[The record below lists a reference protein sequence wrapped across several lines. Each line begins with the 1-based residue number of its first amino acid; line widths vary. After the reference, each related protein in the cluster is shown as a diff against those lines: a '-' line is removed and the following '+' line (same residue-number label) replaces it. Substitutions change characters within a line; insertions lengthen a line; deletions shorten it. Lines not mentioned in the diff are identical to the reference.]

1 MKIIY
6 LGTPDFAVAPL
17 KSIVENGFNVVAV
30 VSQTDKRTG
39 RKRELKPTPVKE
51 YALSQ
56 NIPVYQFE
64 KIREE
69 YHVLKELNADIMVT
83 CAYGQILSQDVIDLT
98 PKGVF
103 NIHASLLPKYRGASP
118 IQSVILNGET
128 KTGVTIMKTD
138 IGVDTGDI
146 VSVKEEEIL
155 PNETAG
161 ELFDRLSIVGS
172 ELIVETLKL
181 IEQGKETYTPQDHTK
196 ATHSKMIYRQD
207 AFIDFSEDASV
218 ILNKVRGYNPSPV
231 AFCKFNGKALKIHK
245 AELVQESGN
254 AGEVIYADRK
264 VGIVI
269 ACKTNSI
276 KLLEIQE
283 EGGKQMSA
291 FDYVLG
297 RKIKVGDIAEKC

>member
-1 MKIIY
+1 MRIIY

-17 KSIVENGFNVVAV
+17 KAIVENGFNVVAV

-69 YHVLKELNADIMVT
+69 YSVLKELNADIMVT
-83 CAYGQILSQDVIDLT
+83 CAYGQILNQAVIDLT

-138 IGVDTGDI
+138 IGIDTGDI
-146 VSVKEEEIL
+146 VSVKELEIL
-155 PNETAG
+155 PTETAG
-161 ELFDRLSIVGS
+161 ELFDRLSVVGS

-181 IEQGKETYTPQDHTK
+181 IEQGKETYTKQNHEI
-196 ATHSKMIYRQD
+196 ATHSKMIYKQD
-207 AFIDFSEDASV
+207 AFIDFTEEAEV
-218 ILNKVRGYNPSPV
+218 IYNKIRGYNPSPI
-231 AFCKFNGKALKIHK
+231 AFAKFNDRVLKIYQAEIVEQNGQSGQVLVADHK
-245 AELVQESGN
+245 N
-254 AGEVIYADRK
+254 
-264 VGIVI
+264 GIVV
-269 ACKTNSI
+269 ACKTKAI
-276 KLLEIQE
+276 KLITVQE
-283 EGGKQMSA
+283 EGGKQMPA
-291 FDYVLG
+291 TAYVLG

>member
-1 MKIIY
+1 MRIIY

-17 KSIVENGFNVVAV
+17 KAIVENGFNVVAV

-51 YALSQ
+51 YALTQ

-69 YHVLKELNADIMVT
+69 YSVLKELNADIMVT
-83 CAYGQILSQDVIDLT
+83 CAYGQILNQAVIDLT

-138 IGVDTGDI
+138 IGIDTGDI
-146 VSVKEEEIL
+146 VSVKELDIL

-161 ELFDRLSIVGS
+161 ELFDRLSVVGS

-181 IEQGKETYTPQDHTK
+181 IEQGNETYTKQNSDFASHC
-196 ATHSKMIYRQD
+196 KMIYKQD
-207 AFIDFSEDASV
+207 AFIDFTEEAEV
-218 ILNKVRGYNPSPV
+218 IFNKIRGYNPSPI
-231 AFCKFNGKALKIHK
+231 AFAKFNDRILKIYQ
-245 AELVQESGN
+245 AEIVEQSGQ
-254 AGEVIYADRK
+254 AGEVLVADHK
-264 VGIVI
+264 NGIVV
-269 ACKTNSI
+269 ACKTKAI
-276 KLLEIQE
+276 KLVSVQE
-283 EGGKQMSA
+283 EGGKQMLA
-291 FDYVLG
+291 TAYVLG